1 MSNNKY
7 IEDLIGKFMQAQ
19 TSEQEEA
26 MLAEYFRKTK
36 DVPSELEPYKEY
48 FNIFDSQEK
57 KSDGNGIFDKE
68 ELDSFITERHY
79 SLWNKRRWLYVAA
92 GIAAMIV
99 FAVVYNFTPSL
110 TLEQKELT
118 VKTTKSVKPTKMV
131 QKTNTLVS
139 GEKVA
144 NLDSKQKTT
153 ERNRQDKKD
162 NYGKRSIQSKEDFVP
177 VPQPAT
183 ATEAKR
189 DMASPIEMSLNENLQ
204 HIGKSNTE
212 ESIAYI
218 KSKGNNL
225 ERQVLASRGGLG
237 HRMNTNKNL
246 D

>member
-1 MSNNKY
+1 
-7 IEDLIGKFMQAQ
+7 
-19 TSEQEEA
+19 
-26 MLAEYFRKTK
+26 
-36 DVPSELEPYKEY
+36 
-48 FNIFDSQEK
+48 
-57 KSDGNGIFDKE
+57 
-68 ELDSFITERHY
+68 
-79 SLWNKRRWLYVAA
+79 
-92 GIAAMIV
+92 
-99 FAVVYNFTPSL
+99 
-110 TLEQKELT
+110 
-118 VKTTKSVKPTKMV
+118 MV